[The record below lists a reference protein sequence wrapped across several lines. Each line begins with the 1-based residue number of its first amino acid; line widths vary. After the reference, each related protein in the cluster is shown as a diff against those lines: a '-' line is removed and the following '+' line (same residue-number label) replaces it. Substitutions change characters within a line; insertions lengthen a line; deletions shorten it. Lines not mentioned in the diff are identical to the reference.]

1 MSGRWVLAG
10 CLFWVLSAPSLAA
23 IEATAFPDE
32 TIKAR
37 YYDLIAMLR
46 CPQCLNTNLAGS
58 DAMIAQNLRAT
69 VRRLLIEGKTDAEVK
84 QFMFERYGDFILYE
98 PRWTA
103 KTWLLW
109 LGPLGLA
116 LMGFGVWWSM
126 GFSSRDSKQGLTES
140 DREKVQR
147 LLDRS

>member
-10 CLFWVLSAPSLAA
+10 CWFWVLSAPSLAA

-109 LGPLGLA
+109 LGPFGLV
-116 LMGFGVWWSM
+116 LIGLSVWWSM
-126 GFSSRDSKQGLTES
+126 GASSRKIRHGLSDS
-140 DREKVQR
+140 DRASLKR
-147 LLDRS
+147 LMDR

>member
-1 MSGRWVLAG
+1 MRGRWVLAG
-10 CLFWVLSAPSLAA
+10 CLFWVLSAPSLGA
-23 IEATAFPDE
+23 IEAQAFPDE

-37 YYDLIAMLR
+37 YYDLIATLR

-69 VRRLLIEGKTDAEVK
+69 VLRLLVEGKSDAEVE

-109 LGPLGLA
+109 LG
-116 LMGFGVWWSM
+116 
-126 GFSSRDSKQGLTES
+126 FSWPECLVVYG
-140 DREKVQR
+140 R
-147 LLDRS
+147 LVPQSSARLVRVRPRKP